1 MRTIYIVAVSFLI
14 AAGTHAESKAFG
26 DWIVTTDRDRFTDKT
41 NVVAINFTN
50 DGAVA
55 MRCLAGNLSLALT
68 QARTKYTEGDIF
80 GVDLRIDRQ
89 PVVETSGTAV
99 CSDFI
104 EVVDGAAEII
114 KEIPDGHELTVRI
127 KGKFSQNT
135 ILFHLSK
142 AGAKVTSLVAQSCP
156 LDEKPDTAPGK
167 NEKF

>member
-1 MRTIYIVAVSFLI
+1 MRTIYIVVVSFLI
-14 AAGTHAESKAFG
+14 AAGAHAESKAFG
-26 DWIVTTDRDRFTDKT
+26 DRIVTTDRDRFTDKT

-99 CSDFI
+99 GSDFI

-127 KGKFSQNT
+127 RGSSLKT
-135 ILFHLSK
+135 LSCFISPK
-142 AGAKVTSLVAQSCP
+142 RGP
-156 LDEKPDTAPGK
+156 R
-167 NEKF
+167 